1 MTNIMN
7 MTNKIIKLIIKNIQN
22 NFIIEF
28 FEEKIEFY

>member
-7 MTNKIIKLIIKNIQN
+7 MINKIIKLIIKNIQN
-22 NFIIEF
+22 NFIIKF